1 MPVPRR
7 RYRLLAVVLAL
18 GCCLAFGLG
27 FLYQNSLL
35 PVPMEGDRGVGG
47 TAAPQGPDPGGPDP
61 TPDSR
66 YALVMGNAAYA
77 DSRLLNPVNDATAVS
92 EALRDVGFDVALHTD
107 CTHEQMEESV
117 RVFGERI
124 RGAGAALFYFAGH
137 GMQVEGQNYLVPVDA
152 RIEAENEAKFRCLN
166 AGLVLAKMENAG
178 AAVNLI
184 ILDACR
190 NDPFARRFR
199 SAAQGLASM
208 DAARGTLIAYA
219 TAPGQVAQDTG
230 AGEHSVY
237 TGSLLRYLC
246 EPGLRVEDVFKRVR
260 AEVMAATGD
269 KQVPWENTSLVS
281 DFYFAR
287 AYAVGPGT
295 GETRPPTVVTPSPP
309 PPPVPITGHLQVNV
323 NVSDAAV
330 SVNGENRG
338 TAGPGAPL
346 NIQDLPAGTVTVVV
360 EAPDHERA
368 ERTVSIV
375 RNEWTQEVFELAA
388 PGPDPGDV
396 QTVDLG
402 GGVSLELVW
411 CPPGTFLMGG
421 DQSPE
426 EVARL
431 CGGLIAEVDWFRDE
445 QPQHQ
450 VTLTQGF
457 WMGKC
462 EVTQGQWERVMGNN
476 PSYFKGDPLLPV
488 ETVSWEVCQ
497 EFIEKLNGRVS
508 GGGFRLPTE
517 AQWEY
522 ACRAGTTTPFP
533 FGQTISTEQG
543 NYDGNYTYGNGR
555 KGVYREKTL
564 LVGSFPANAWGLH
577 EMHGNLWE
585 WCSDWFGDYAS
596 GTVTDPAGP
605 SSGNCR
611 VVRGGSW
618 DREPGF
624 CRSAFRLGATPD
636 SRNAHYGVRLSRTP

>member
-1 MPVPRR
+1 MPARKKG
-7 RYRLLAVVLAL
+7 LNLFIGALAL
-18 GCCLAFGLG
+18 GCAAAAVLG
-27 FLYQNSLL
+27 ALYYKGMVSS
-35 PVPMEGDRGVGG
+35 PVQPYRGGGG
-47 TAAPQGPDPGGPDP
+47 TAAPPAPGSGASDPNTG
-61 TPDSR
+61 SR

-77 DSRLLNPVNDATAVS
+77 DAPLLNPVNDATAVS
-92 EALRDVGFDVALHTD
+92 EALRNVGFDVALHTD

-117 RVFGERI
+117 RAFGERI

-137 GMQVEGQNYLVPVDA
+137 GIQVEGQNYLVPLDA

-230 AGEHSVY
+230 SGEHSVY

-260 AEVMAATGD
+260 GEVMAATGD

-295 GETRPPTVVTPSPP
+295 GETRPPAVVTPPPP

-346 NIQDLPAGTVTVVV
+346 NIQDLPAGKVTVVV

-375 RNEWTQEVFELAA
+375 RNEWTQEVFELVALGPH
-388 PGPDPGDV
+388 PG
-396 QTVDLG
+396 
-402 GGVSLELVW
+402 
-411 CPPGTFLMGG
+411 
-421 DQSPE
+421 
-426 EVARL
+426 
-431 CGGLIAEVDWFRDE
+431 
-445 QPQHQ
+445 
-450 VTLTQGF
+450 
-457 WMGKC
+457 
-462 EVTQGQWERVMGNN
+462 
-476 PSYFKGDPLLPV
+476 
-488 ETVSWEVCQ
+488 
-497 EFIEKLNGRVS
+497 
-508 GGGFRLPTE
+508 
-517 AQWEY
+517 
-522 ACRAGTTTPFP
+522 
-533 FGQTISTEQG
+533 
-543 NYDGNYTYGNGR
+543 
-555 KGVYREKTL
+555 
-564 LVGSFPANAWGLH
+564 
-577 EMHGNLWE
+577 
-585 WCSDWFGDYAS
+585 
-596 GTVTDPAGP
+596 
-605 SSGNCR
+605 
-611 VVRGGSW
+611 
-618 DREPGF
+618 
-624 CRSAFRLGATPD
+624 
-636 SRNAHYGVRLSRTP
+636 